1 MNTELGEPEWVNWS
15 KARWDLE
22 EAQASVATT
31 GASIQA
37 DLERLS
43 ESIPSHEEDWHQH
56 YDKQGEIE
64 TFHHDILGLI
74 ERAKYIGI
82 LRTR

>member
-56 YDKQGEIE
+56 YDKQGDIE

>member
-22 EAQASVATT
+22 EAQQAAATT

-43 ESIPSHEEDWHQH
+43 ESIPIHEEDWHQH